1 MQRRR
6 GVNWDPLISL
16 AHTHPHFSLTHPP
29 THHQALCKIFSNYIT
44 NNVAALSMVIPP
56 TNVVK
61 AIQTLWEK
69 DPSIKAAYARAN
81 EFVIQDTAD

>member
-1 MQRRR
+1 
-6 GVNWDPLISL
+6 
-16 AHTHPHFSLTHPP
+16 
-29 THHQALCKIFSNYIT
+29 
-44 NNVAALSMVIPP
+44 MVIPP